1 MVELG
6 NLNEYLFKE
15 FGMPYLTMT
24 LVAVLA
30 VSPQPDG
37 SGRTT
42 LQAQAPSPEQ
52 QIAAAVLPLPAA
64 MRAGATVL
72 GYRGG
77 AALVELRKGTNKMIC
92 LADNPALPPF
102 HAACYHESLEPFM
115 ARGRV
120 LRASGVGADKVD
132 SVRNAEVV
140 RGAVTMP
147 KGAAALYTLSGPA
160 GSWDPATNEVK
171 GGRALYVVYVPFATT
186 ESTGIPTMPGKGT
199 PWIMSPGTP
208 RAHIMFVPNM

>member
-6 NLNEYLFKE
+6 NLKRYFFKE
-15 FGMPYLTMT
+15 LCMPHLTMA
-24 LVAVLA
+24 LIGLLA
-30 VSPQPDG
+30 VSAPIHRG
-37 SGRTT
+37 GRPT
-42 LQAQAPSPEQ
+42 QQAPTPSREQ

-72 GYRGG
+72 GYPGG

-102 HAACYHESLEPFM
+102 HTACYHESLEPFM
-115 ARGRV
+115 ARGRA
-120 LRASGVGADKVD
+120 LRVSGVAADKVD
-132 SVRNAEVV
+132 SMRNAEVMS
-140 RGAVTMP
+140 GAVTMS

-160 GSWDPATNEVK
+160 GSWNPATNEVK
-171 GGRALYVVYVPFATT
+171 GGRALYVVYLPFATT
-186 ESTGIPTMPGKGT
+186 ESTGVSSTPGKGT

-208 RAHIMFVPNM
+208 RAHIMFVPDM